1 MGADANVKFHLSI
14 RKVFGC
20 EGDERQLGW
29 PSRVESPSLEA
40 ARTHLDVVLGSP
52 LRGTLLG
59 QGLDAP
65 QGSLPATAFL

>member
-1 MGADANVKFHLSI
+1 MKFHLSI
-14 RKVFGC
+14 GKVFGC
-20 EGDERQLGW
+20 EGDEHWLGR
-29 PSRVESPSLEA
+29 PRGVVESPSLEA